1 MITESTKLVSGDTA
15 PDFTLPAADGQLVT
29 LSHITSNGHR
39 VLLVF
44 LRHLG

>member
-1 MITESTKLVSGDTA
+1 MITESTKLVSDDTA
-15 PDFTLPAADGQLVT
+15 PDFTLPAADGKPVT
-29 LSHITSNGHR
+29 LSHITGSGHR